1 MLNDT
6 RAYVGRKVLERKLR
20 HLKRSIKVCNI
31 NDAKSVGII
40 FNATHMVSFEII
52 KNFMK
57 DLSVRKVN
65 VTALG
70 YVHSKKLI
78 DHYLYRKG
86 FVFFTKSNLNWYKRP
101 VKDSVEDFIKKPF
114 DILINLCL
122 EDYYPIQYIVAL
134 SAATFKVGK
143 YFNEPHYLDFMIDTE
158 KEKQIMKDLKKEVS
172 KDKKPDETNKDIEKD
187 IDKKV
192 EIELQLNFLLDQL
205 LYYLSIIKR
214 N

>member
-1 MLNDT
+1 MLSDT
-6 RAYVGRKVLERKLR
+6 KAYIGRKVLERKLR
-20 HLKRSIKVCNI
+20 HSKRNIKVCNI
-31 NDAKSVGII
+31 SDAKRVGII
-40 FNATHMVSFEII
+40 FNATHLVSFEII

-57 DLSVRKVN
+57 DLSGRRVSVS
-65 VTALG
+65 ALG

-86 FVFFTKSNLNWYKRP
+86 FIFFTRGNLNWYKKP

-122 EDYYPIQYIVAL
+122 EDYYPVQYIVAL
-134 SAATFKVGK
+134 SAATFKAGK

-158 KEKQIMKDLKKEVS
+158 KEKQIMKELKKEVD
-172 KDKKPDETNKDIEKD
+172 KDKKPDEINKDIEKD

-205 LYYLSIIKR
+205 LYYLSIIKS